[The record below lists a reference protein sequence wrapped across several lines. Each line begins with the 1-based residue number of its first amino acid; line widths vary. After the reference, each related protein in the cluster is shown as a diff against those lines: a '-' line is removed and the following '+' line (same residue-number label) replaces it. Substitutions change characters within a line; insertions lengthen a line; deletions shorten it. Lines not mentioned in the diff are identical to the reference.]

1 MSGRDRG
8 KRVQI
13 KKKIEVPLY
22 DDEDEDDDD
31 FEDEGSPGS

>member
-1 MSGRDRG
+1 MSGRG

-22 DDEDEDDDD
+22 DDEDDEEDED
-31 FEDEGSPGS
+31 FEDEASPGS